1 MEAITEQILKLAQ
14 KLPEGDSLSAK
25 ALLHLGNRAA
35 VDQALS
41 RLVRRGSL
49 MRAGRGIYVR
59 PVQGKFGTR
68 PPSAAAVVRTLST
81 QRGETITPHGAA
93 AANALGLT
101 TQVPAREVYLTS
113 GRSRQLRLGAQTV
126 ELRHAPSWQ
135 LLLPQRRAGE
145 ALRALAWLG
154 PEHAA
159 EALQALLHRLSKSEL
174 RELAAVRPRLPT
186 WMAQQVST
194 TAGDA

>member
-41 RLVRRGSL
+41 RLVRRGNL
-49 MRAGRGIYVR
+49 IRAGRGIYVR

-68 PPSAAAVVRTLST
+68 PPSAATLVRTLST
-81 QRGETITPHGAA
+81 QRGETIAPHGAA

-113 GRSRQLRLGAQTV
+113 GRSRQLKLGAQTV

-159 EALQALLHRLSKSEL
+159 DALQALLRKLSRREL

-186 WMAQQVST
+186 WMAQQVSAI
-194 TAGDA
+194 AGDA

>member
-1 MEAITEQILKLAQ
+1 MEAIAEQILKLAQ
-14 KLPEGDSLSAK
+14 KQPEGGSLSAK
-25 ALLHLGNRAA
+25 ALLHLGSRAA

-41 RLVRRGSL
+41 RLVRRGNL

-68 PPSAAAVVRTLST
+68 PPSAATLVQTLST
-81 QRGETITPHGAA
+81 QRGETIAPHGAA

-126 ELRHAPSWQ
+126 ELRHAPPWQ

-159 EALQALLHRLSKSEL
+159 DALQALLRKLSRSEL
-174 RELAAVRPRLPT
+174 HELAAVRPRLPT
-186 WMAQQVST
+186 WMAQQVSAI
-194 TAGDA
+194 AGDA